1 MQVCPP
7 EHGGHHAT
15 QDFAT
20 TKKFYA
26 ANRAAQSAA
35 AEIHEQLGSDV
46 DLNALVGG

>member
-1 MQVCPP
+1 MIIMR
-7 EHGGHHAT
+7 HKS
-15 QDFAT
+15 FAT